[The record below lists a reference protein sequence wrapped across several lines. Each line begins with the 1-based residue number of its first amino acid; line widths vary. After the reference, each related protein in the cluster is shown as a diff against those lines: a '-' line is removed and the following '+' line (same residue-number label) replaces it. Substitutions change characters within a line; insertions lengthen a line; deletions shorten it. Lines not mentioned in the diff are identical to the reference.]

1 MSWAGAALPL
11 VLPVALF
18 GQVRASERGSVSQ
31 TVDGTVITVDY
42 ARPVAR
48 GRDTLFGTVVHWG
61 ETWTPGA
68 NWATTLEVSRA
79 VQLNG
84 QPIPAG
90 KYSMWMV
97 PRADSAWTVLLST
110 KEKLFHTQKPDSAS
124 RFASFT
130 VEPRSGPQTDV
141 LTWSFPEVNGEGAA
155 LQLQWGTT
163 LVPLRLS
170 VGPSRPV
177 ARAGR
182 ALAPYLGTYRLRFE
196 ADSGGTPYEE
206 TVELFEQDGVLRAR
220 SSEPWPGMDPEF
232 DLIPEGDGFASRFY
246 QNGKVYEEDR
256 ETLVVFRMER
266 GRAVGFELRFENEA
280 YAKAERIK

>member
-1 MSWAGAALPL
+1 L
-11 VLPVALF
+11 LPVALAA
-18 GQVRASERGSVSQ
+18 QVRASERGSVSQ

-48 GRDTLFGTVVHWG
+48 GRDTLFGSVVHWG

-97 PRADSAWTVLLST
+97 PRADSAWTVFLST

-124 RFASFT
+124 RFARFT
-130 VEPRSGPQTDV
+130 VEPLPGPRTDV
-141 LTWSFPEVNGEGAA
+141 LTWSFTEVDGEGAA

-163 LVPLRLS
+163 LVPLR
-170 VGPSRPV
+170 VGVTPSRPV

-182 ALAPYLGTYRLRFE
+182 DLAPYVGTYRVRFE
-196 ADSGGTPYEE
+196 ADSGQTPYED
-206 TVELFEQDGVLRAR
+206 TVELFDRDGVLRGR
-220 SSEPWPGMDPEF
+220 FGQTWPGMDPEF
-232 DLIPEGDGFASRFY
+232 DLIPEGDGFTTRYY
-246 QNGKVYEEDR
+246 QNGRIYEEDR
-256 ETLVVFRMER
+256 ETLVVFLME
-266 GRAVGFELRFENEA
+266 GRRAKGFELRFEGEA
-280 YAKAERIK
+280 YARAERVK